1 MVSGL
6 ITLWQIERKP
16 GISDRFYIL
25 RLLCTLG
32 PRRKEQWPHKRLTQ
46 TCPWVSRSLLQR
58 RGSAVAC
65 CRGRGAECSS
75 ACLGP
80 FEGVSIIFI
89 NSTIVSP
96 QVKQQGGTQPR
107 LSTETG
113 LKICWT
119 WPRPWEQDP
128 VSPSVSLPI
137 RKLPQASYHYPSEGR
152 QNENHNHRKL
162 TKVITCTTALYNS
175 MKLWIMPGRATQDGW
190 VMSDSSDKTW
200 PTGDGNGKPLQYS
213 WLENPMNSMKRQKS
227 RTLKNELPQ
236 VDRCQIW
243 HWRRVEK

>member
-46 TCPWVSRSLLQR
+46 TCPWVSRSLRQR

-65 CRGRGAECSS
+65 CRGRGTECSS

-96 QVKQQGGTQPR
+96 QVKQQGRSTAPPINGNWIKDLLNMALPMRTRPSFPFSQSPHQETSISL
-107 LSTETG
+107 LSLSIRWQTEWKPQSQ
-113 LKICWT
+113 KIN
-119 WPRPWEQDP
+119 Q
-128 VSPSVSLPI
+128 
-137 RKLPQASYHYPSEGR
+137 
-152 QNENHNHRKL
+152 
-162 TKVITCTTALYNS
+162 
-175 MKLWIMPGRATQDGW
+175 
-190 VMSDSSDKTW
+190 SDH
-200 PTGDGNGKPLQYS
+200 
-213 WLENPMNSMKRQKS
+213 
-227 RTLKNELPQ
+227 
-236 VDRCQIW
+236 VD
-243 HWRRVEK
+243 HGFV